1 MTARVSVAIAT
12 YNGEKYLS
20 EQLDSILIQTHTVD
34 EVIVVD
40 DCSSDDT
47 QAILSQYVSSYPQI
61 KVVQNQSNLGVVKTF
76 EKALLYCTNEF
87 ILLCDQDDVW
97 LENKVEVLLNSIGN
111 NLLIHSDAQL
121 VDGNL
126 QLIAISL
133 SAKNKDVTRSSFVEL
148 LLTNQV
154 TGCTVMIRKE
164 LLKFALPMP
173 DDTYMHDY
181 HLTLVAAYFK
191 RIGYVNHALTKYR
204 QHGKNVVGTIAP
216 DYFSWK
222 EKQRVENIE
231 SLMNMPL
238 FVNNLDVKY
247 AIQYRHSI
255 YFNKFPRVGLIC
267 WVFRN
272 FGVKRLIG
280 FIFRASL
287 GDRVGSWFFML
298 RKNKL
303 KLEQSVS
310 QL

>member
-1 MTARVSVAIAT
+1 MTARISVAMAT

-20 EQLDSILIQTHTVD
+20 EQLDSILVQTHAID
-34 EVIVVD
+34 EVVVVD
-40 DCSSDDT
+40 DCSSDAT
-47 QAILSQYVSSYPQI
+47 QAILFQYVSSYPQI

-76 EKALLYCTNEF
+76 EKALSYCTHEF

-97 LENKVEVLLNSIGN
+97 LENKVEVLLKSIGN

-121 VDGNL
+121 VDSNL
-126 QLIAISL
+126 QSIASSL

-164 LLKFALPMP
+164 LLEFALPIP
-173 DDTYMHDY
+173 DGTYMHDY

-191 RIGYVNHALTKYR
+191 RIGYVHHALTKYR
-204 QHGKNVVGTIAP
+204 QHGGNVVGTIAP

-222 EKQRVENIE
+222 QKQLVENIE
-231 SLMNMPL
+231 SLMSMPL
-238 FVNNLDVKY
+238 FVNNSDVKY

-255 YFNKFPRVGLIC
+255 YFNKLPQIGLIC

-272 FGVKRLIG
+272 FGIKRLIG

-287 GDRVGSWFFML
+287 GDRVGNWFFMI
-298 RKNKL
+298 RKDKW
-303 KLEQSVS
+303 KLEESES